1 MINKKITYFLTLAE
15 CLSFTQAA
23 AVHNVS
29 QTAISQY
36 IAGLEDRVGV
46 KLFERSP
53 HQVRLTEAGK
63 YYYEQVCRIRKI
75 YDDTLQQL
83 KTIDSG
89 FHGYLKIG
97 IGVYEYCS
105 TEDFFSKFLSRHPEI
120 KADIFQYPYSELS
133 EKLRTGELDVIIG
146 LAECEE
152 AFARSEI
159 ETHLLFTSANVLTA
173 SRTLAGR
180 YETADAKEMLAGECL
195 ITNCEDHGPSSLQML
210 HKLLKEEVGFI
221 PDRIEQTNSVNTQL
235 MMVRAGHGVAIVP
248 GFVADAQGADLVK
261 LPMPSG
267 EGNRYRYE
275 LIRLLGNANPAA
287 GVLFDFAKQ
296 EEKRKS

>member
-1 MINKKITYFLTLAE
+1 M
-15 CLSFTQAA
+15 
-23 AVHNVS
+23 
-29 QTAISQY
+29 
-36 IAGLEDRVGV
+36 
-46 KLFERSP
+46 
-53 HQVRLTEAGK
+53 
-63 YYYEQVCRIRKI
+63 
-75 YDDTLQQL
+75 
-83 KTIDSG
+83 
-89 FHGYLKIG
+89 
-97 IGVYEYCS
+97 
-105 TEDFFSKFLSRHPEI
+105 
-120 KADIFQYPYSELS
+120 
-133 EKLRTGELDVIIG
+133 IIG

-159 ETHLLFTSANVLTA
+159 ETRLLFTSANVLTA
-173 SRTLAGR
+173 GRSLAGR
-180 YETADAKEMLAGECL
+180 YEKPDAKEMLAGECL

-267 EGNRYRYE
+267 ENNRYRYE
-275 LIRLLGNANPAA
+275 LIRLLDNRNPAA

-296 EEKRKS
+296 EEEKSS

>member
-1 MINKKITYFLTLAE
+1 MINKKIRYFLTLAE

-36 IAGLEDRVGV
+36 IAGLEDRLGV
-46 KLFERSP
+46 KLFARSP
-53 HQVRLTEAGK
+53 HQVRLTEAGE
-63 YYYEQVCRIRKI
+63 YYYRKAVEIRNL
-75 YDDTLQQL
+75 YEETLQQL

-89 FHGYLKIG
+89 YHGYLKIG

-105 TEDFFSKFLSRHPEI
+105 TEDFFSAFLTRHPEI
-120 KADIFQYPYSELS
+120 KVDIFQYPYSELS
-133 EKLRTGELDVIIG
+133 EKLRTGDLDVIIG
-146 LAECEE
+146 LSECEE
-152 AFARSEI
+152 AFAKSEI
-159 ETHLLFTSANVLTA
+159 ETRLLFTSANVLTA
-173 SRTLAGR
+173 SKALTDK
-180 YETADAKEMLAGECL
+180 YEKADAKTLLAGECL

-210 HKLLKEEVGFI
+210 HKLLREEVGFI

-261 LPMPSG
+261 YPMPSG
-267 EGNRYRYE
+267 EEGKYQYE
-275 LIRLLGNANPAA
+275 LIRLLSNNNPD
-287 GVLFDFAKQ
+287 VRTLFGF
-296 EEKRKS
+296 EKTL

>member
-36 IAGLEDRVGV
+36 IAGLEERVGV
-46 KLFERSP
+46 KLFARSP
-53 HQVRLTEAGK
+53 HQVKLTEAGK

-83 KTIDSG
+83 ETIDSG
-89 FHGYLKIG
+89 FHGYLKVG

-105 TEDFFSKFLSRHPEI
+105 TENFFSEFLSQHPEI
-120 KADIFQYPYSELS
+120 KVDIFQYPYSELS

-159 ETHLLFTSANVLTA
+159 GTQMLFTSANVLTA
-173 SRTLAGR
+173 SQTVASR
-180 YETADAKEMLAGECL
+180 YPAPNAKEMLAGECL
-195 ITNCEDHGPSSLQML
+195 ITNCEDSGPSSLQML
-210 HKLLKEEVGFI
+210 HKLLKDEVGFI

-267 EGNRYRYE
+267 ESKKYRYE
-275 LIRLLGNANPAA
+275 LICLKGNANPA
-287 GVLFDFAKQ
+287 VKTLFGFQQGK
-296 EEKRKS
+296 